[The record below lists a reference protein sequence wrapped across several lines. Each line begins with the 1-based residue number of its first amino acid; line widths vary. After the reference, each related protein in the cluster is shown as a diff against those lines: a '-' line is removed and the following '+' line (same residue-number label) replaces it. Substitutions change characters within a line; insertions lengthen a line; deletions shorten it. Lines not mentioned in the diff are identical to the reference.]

1 MPNGG
6 FTISEMEV
14 YRSIKLTEVFHLHAM
29 QKKKNGKFKL
39 IKLIKQFISAPLK
52 NHSKKKCKA

>member
-1 MPNGG
+1 
-6 FTISEMEV
+6 MEV
-14 YRSIKLTEVFHLHAM
+14 YRLIKFTEVFNLHAV

-39 IKLIKQFISAPLK
+39 IKLIKQFISAPFK